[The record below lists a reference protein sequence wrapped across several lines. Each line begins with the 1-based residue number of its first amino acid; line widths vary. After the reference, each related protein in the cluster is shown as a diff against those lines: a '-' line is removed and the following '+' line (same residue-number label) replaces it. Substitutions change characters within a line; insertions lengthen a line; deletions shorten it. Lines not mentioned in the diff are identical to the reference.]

1 MQRSLHRRDMR
12 GDRRTGHEQMH
23 RDFGCSI
30 EVFPTLFT
38 ITHPIA
44 NSSVFLPLT
53 AAIGMTIGD
62 AAPTD

>member
-1 MQRSLHRRDMR
+1 
-12 GDRRTGHEQMH
+12 MH

-30 EVFPTLFT
+30 EVFSTPFT

-62 AAPTD
+62 AAPID